1 MGSYSR
7 EYREDDDFEA
17 IVEARAEYR
26 REAAEERA
34 ERDYER
40 YMTG

>member
-1 MGSYSR
+1 MGRYGR
-7 EYREDDDFEA
+7 EYSEDEDFEA

-26 REAAEERA
+26 REAAEDRA

-40 YMTG
+40 YITG